1 MKNKTEYDQIKGM
14 LNKLRVLK
22 ESNIQK
28 KSNLISEQVDTGIN
42 SDDDINTET
51 KKFDNVEVINKVEV
65 KILST
70 DKNETTLQ
78 EDEKKSISQ
87 MIDTFRTQVYQLAD
101 LNPGITIDTNQIRFD
116 GVIDDIDLNFVYITG
131 EDSGLYINSE
141 MLEIEEKTIEI
152 IEKLFDFVKTY
163 NLTIEPILTRRLE

>member
-1 MKNKTEYDQIKGM
+1 MNNKTEYDQIKGM

-22 ESNIQK
+22 ESNIQT
-28 KSNLISEQVDTGIN
+28 KSYLISEQMNTN
-42 SDDDINTET
+42 TDDEVNAET

-101 LNPGITIDTNQIRFD
+101 LNPGITIDSNQIRFD

-163 NLTIEPILTRRLE
+163 NLIIEPILTRRLE

>member
-14 LNKLRVLK
+14 LNKLRFLK
-22 ESNIQK
+22 ESNTHK
-28 KSNLISEQVDTGIN
+28 KTNLIFEQTN
-42 SDDDINTET
+42 INTDNEVDVET

-70 DKNETTLQ
+70 DKNETILQ

-87 MIDTFRTQVYQLAD
+87 MIDTFRSQVYQLAD
-101 LNPGITIDTNQIRFD
+101 LNPGITININQIRFD
-116 GVIDDIDLNFVYITG
+116 GSIDDIDLNFVYITG

-141 MLEIEEKTIEI
+141 MLEIDEKTIETL
-152 IEKLFDFVKTY
+152 EKLFDFVKTF